1 MTAAG
6 RGSAS
11 PLGGDGADGVSADGG
26 PLCDGPRGAHPR
38 VLLIT
43 NDFPPRQGGIE
54 SYLRDFCGTLDP
66 GSLTVLASTRVSA
79 AETRAHDAALPY
91 RVHRLRDR
99 VLLPLPHVARAAARI
114 IADEGIDVVWFGAAA
129 PMGLVAGACR
139 RAGAKRIISTTHGHE
154 VGWSM
159 LPLSRRALRII
170 GDGSDVVTYISRY
183 TRNRFAAAFGPR
195 TAFERLPSGVDVE
208 RFRPDPEAGA
218 RIRARH
224 GIAADQP
231 LIVCISRLVSRKGQ
245 DSLIASLPAVLEGL
259 PDARLM
265 IVGSGPYEGRLRALA
280 YAAGVAGH
288 VIFTGAVP
296 YGELPDHYNAA
307 TVFAMPART
316 RGGGLDVEGLGIV
329 YLEAQACGVPVIAG
343 DSGGAPETV
352 VDGVTG
358 VVVDGRDRDAL
369 AAAVTGICADAER
382 ARRMGEEG
390 RRHVVKHW
398 TWEVMGVRLR
408 RILAGGAARG

>member
-1 MTAAG
+1 MTVPG
-6 RGSAS
+6 Q
-11 PLGGDGADGVSADGG
+11 DDGVLRDDG
-26 PLCDGPRGAHPR
+26 PRDDGPRGGHGR

-66 GSLTVLASTRVSA
+66 ESLTVLASTRIPGS
-79 AETRAHDAALPY
+79 ETRDHDAALPY

-114 IADEGIDVVWFGAAA
+114 IAEEDIDVVWFGAAA
-129 PMGLVAGACR
+129 PMGLLARACR
-139 RAGAKRIISTTHGHE
+139 RAGARRIISTTHGHE

-159 LPLSRRALRII
+159 LPVSRRALRII
-170 GDGSDVVTYISRY
+170 GDGSDVVTYISGY

-208 RFRPDPEAGA
+208 RFRPDPDAGA

-231 LIVCISRLVSRKGQ
+231 LIVCISRLVARKGQ
-245 DSLIASLPAVLEGL
+245 DSLIAAMPAVVRAL
-259 PDARLM
+259 PDARLV
-265 IVGSGPYEGRLRALA
+265 IVGAGPYEATLRSR
-280 YAAGVAGH
+280 AAASGVADH
-288 VIFTGAVP
+288 IIFTGSVP
-296 YGELPDHYNAA
+296 FDELPDHYNAA

-343 DSGGAPETV
+343 ESGGAPETV

-358 VVVDGRDRDAL
+358 VVVDGRDIAAL
-369 AAAVTGICADAER
+369 ARAITAICAKPER
-382 ARRMGEEG
+382 ARQMGEEG
-390 RRHVVKHW
+390 RRHVVTHW
-398 TWEVMGVRLR
+398 TWEVMGARLR
-408 RILAGGAARG
+408 RILAGDARRG

>member
-1 MTAAG
+1 MLDDAH
-6 RGSAS
+6 RGTH
-11 PLGGDGADGVSADGG
+11 G
-26 PLCDGPRGAHPR
+26 R

-66 GSLTVLASTRVSA
+66 SSLTVLASTRIPGEA
-79 AETRAHDAALPY
+79 TRDHDAALPY

-99 VLLPLPHVARAAARI
+99 VLLPLPHVARAAAKI
-114 IADEGIDVVWFGAAA
+114 IADEDIDVVWFGAAA
-129 PMGLVAGACR
+129 PMGLLARACR
-139 RAGAKRIISTTHGHE
+139 RAGARRIISTTHGHE

-159 LPLSRRALRII
+159 LPVSRRALRII
-170 GDGSDVVTYISRY
+170 GDGSDVVTYISSY

-208 RFRPDPEAGA
+208 RFRPDAEAGA

-231 LIVCISRLVSRKGQ
+231 LIVCISRLVARKGQ
-245 DSLIASLPAVLEGL
+245 DSLIAAMPAVAEAL
-259 PDARLM
+259 PEARLM
-265 IVGSGPYEGRLRALA
+265 IVGAGPYREKLDAMA
-280 YAAGVAGH
+280 EASGVDDRI
-288 VIFTGAVP
+288 IFTGPVP
-296 YGELPDHYNAA
+296 FGELPDHYNAA

-316 RGGGLDVEGLGIV
+316 RGRGLDVEGLGIV

-358 VVVDGRDRDAL
+358 LVVSGRDTRAL
-369 AAAVTGICADAER
+369 AGAITSICSDGER
-382 ARRMGEEG
+382 AREMGERG

-398 TWEVMGVRLR
+398 TWEVMGARLR
-408 RILAGGAARG
+408 KILAGAAPRG

>member
-1 MTAAG
+1 MTVPG
-6 RGSAS
+6 QGSARR
-11 PLGGDGADGVSADGG
+11 LD
-26 PLCDGPRGAHPR
+26 DGPRGAHGR

-54 SYLRDFCGTLDP
+54 SYLRDFLGTLDP
-66 GSLTVLASTRVSA
+66 ESVSVLASTRIPG
-79 AETRAHDAALPY
+79 AETREHDAALPY

-114 IADEGIDVVWFGAAA
+114 IRDERIDVVWFGAAA
-129 PMGLVAGACR
+129 PMGLLARACR
-139 RAGAKRIISTTHGHE
+139 RAGATRIVSTTHGHE

-159 LPLSRRALRII
+159 LPVSRRALRII
-170 GDGSDVVTYISRY
+170 GDGSDVVTYISKY

-195 TAFERLPSGVDVE
+195 TAFERLPSGVDVD
-208 RFRPDPEAGA
+208 RFRPDSDAGA
-218 RIRARH
+218 RIRDRH
-224 GIAADQP
+224 GIAPDQP
-231 LIVCISRLVSRKGQ
+231 LIVCISRLVARKGQ
-245 DSLIASLPAVLEGL
+245 DSLIAAMPAVLDQL

-265 IVGSGPYEGRLRALA
+265 IVGAGPHEKTLRELA
-280 YAAGVAGH
+280 ASTGVAGH
-288 VIFTGAVP
+288 VIFTGSVP

-316 RGGGLDVEGLGIV
+316 RGRGLDVEGLGIV

-358 VVVDGRDRDAL
+358 VVVDGRAVPAL
-369 AAAVTGICADAER
+369 ARAVIGVCADPAK
-382 ARRMGEEG
+382 ARHMGQEG
-390 RRHVVKHW
+390 RRHVVEHW
-398 TWEVMGVRLR
+398 TWEVMGARLC
-408 RILAGGAARG
+408 RILAGGGPRR